1 MKIKKI
7 KYYIAPLLI
16 GLLIFLSNFLN
27 TQLFG
32 SEIVNFVVWFVL
44 SLFVFS
50 TGWFTNNILGW
61 IHGGK
66 VVFTVIVAVTFLSAA
81 LVSFFNDYFITGN
94 LLFENVIL
102 YSLRNIML
110 GAMAFFGMSISEIFT
125 RQREIENLKKID
137 YEAETKNAEKK
148 AELIIKEANL
158 NAEQIIFDA
167 NKKASKILSQGN
179 K

>member
-1 MKIKKI
+1 MIKRL
-7 KYYIAPLLI
+7 KYYTSPFLI

-32 SEIVNFVVWFVL
+32 SEIVNFVVWFIL

-50 TGWFTNNILGW
+50 TGWFTNNTLGW

-66 VVFTVIVAVTFLSAA
+66 IVFAVIVAVTVLSAA

-125 RQREIENLKKID
+125 RQKEIDNLKKID
-137 YEAETKNAEKK
+137 YENEKK
-148 AELIIKEANL
+148 DANREAELLIKEAKL
-158 NAEQIIFDA
+158 KAEQIIFEA
-167 NKKASKILSQGN
+167 NKKASDILSQN
-179 K
+179 KK